1 MRAKFA
7 IPDRMIPHM
16 KFRLGSLFQKNAHS
30 LPRRLYFSGVR
41 RVAGVFSKRQ
51 AVYFVD
57 INGTRFKRVVLGDS
71 FEASQAEQAL
81 RSAPAAARFPAL
93 IQRHENELLLGF
105 VEGRPFNPSQ
115 DADRHALAG
124 FFGAL
129 YAVGRRGLATDAL
142 LQELQTDIGFLRT
155 SGLID
160 AALARALLERAGE
173 LCPAEVQIGLD
184 YVDPV
189 AKNFVVSEGQLFAID
204 VESLRRDVP
213 LGTGIAKAAVHWLG
227 RDQAPDFIALVER
240 AGDFTL
246 SGQMPFVE
254 LCFRVGWTKRKLLQG
269 KHGSIHI
276 ELLREL
282 VE

>member
-1 MRAKFA
+1 
-7 IPDRMIPHM
+7 M

-30 LPRRLYFSGVR
+30 LPRRLYFAGLR

-51 AVYFVD
+51 SVYFVD

-71 FEASQAEQAL
+71 FEASQVERAM
-81 RSAPAAARFPAL
+81 RSAPAAARLPEL

-105 VEGRPFNPSQ
+105 VEGRRFDPSR
-115 DADRHALAG
+115 DADRQALAE

-129 YAVGRRGLATDAL
+129 YASGRRDLDTEGPWRMLETDVR
-142 LQELQTDIGFLRT
+142 FLRT
-155 SGLID
+155 AGLID
-160 AALARALLERAGE
+160 AQLGQALLERAGE
-173 LCPAEVQIGLD
+173 LRPREVQAGLD

-189 AKNFVVSEGQLFAID
+189 AKNFVVSDDQLFAID

-227 RDQAPDFIALVER
+227 RDEMPDFVARVER
-240 AGDFTL
+240 AADFTL
-246 SGQMPFVE
+246 GGQMPFVE

-269 KHGSIHI
+269 KQRSIRI

>member
-1 MRAKFA
+1 
-7 IPDRMIPHM
+7 M

-30 LPRRLYFSGVR
+30 LPRRLYFAGLQ

-51 AVYFVD
+51 SVYFVD

-71 FEASQAEQAL
+71 FEAVQVERAM
-81 RSAPAAARFPAL
+81 RSAPAAARFPEL

-105 VEGRPFNPSQ
+105 VEGRRFDPSQ
-115 DADRHALAG
+115 DSDRQALAE

-129 YAVGRRGLATDAL
+129 YAAGRRGIASDVLWRAL
-142 LQELQTDIGFLRT
+142 ETDIGFLCT
-155 SGLID
+155 AGVID
-160 AALARALLERAGE
+160 ASLGQALLERADE
-173 LCPAEVQIGLD
+173 LRPAVIQTGLD

-189 AKNFVVSEGQLFAID
+189 AKNFVVGDGQLFAID
-204 VESLRRDVP
+204 VESLRQDVP

-227 RDQAPDFIALVER
+227 RDEVPDFIARVEH
-240 AGDFTL
+240 AADFKL

-254 LCFRVGWTKRKLLQG
+254 RCFRVGWTKRKLLQG
-269 KHGSIHI
+269 KHRSIRV